1 MSVKV
6 WWPLFVLS
14 FFIVLTCLIA
24 MMVRLKR
31 SGTTFRA
38 EWAPPPLALNFYVL
52 TFALGK
58 IPFLHKPMSNIA
70 ELFILYN
77 ADYFFRKGRK
87 DIFWLNAIAL
97 LSIAAD
103 FSLHYILSAVLT

>member
-14 FFIVLTCLIA
+14 FLIVLTCLIIILI
-24 MMVRLKR
+24 RLKR
-31 SGTTFRA
+31 SGTTSRA
-38 EWAPPPLALNFYVL
+38 EWATSSLALTFYIL
-52 TFALGK
+52 TFALGRY
-58 IPFLHKPMSNIA
+58 PFLHKPMSNIA

-77 ADYFFRKGRK
+77 AVYFFRKGRK
-87 DIFWLNAIAL
+87 DIFLLNAIAL

-103 FSLHYILSAVLT
+103 FSLHYILK

>member
-1 MSVKV
+1 MAVIC
-6 WWPLFVLS
+6 PFVLHCS
-14 FFIVLTCLIA
+14 HLLNCHDGSVEA
-24 MMVRLKR
+24 VRYDLPGR
-31 SGTTFRA
+31 MGA
-38 EWAPPPLALNFYVL
+38 PPLALNFYVL
-52 TFALGK
+52 TFVLGK

-103 FSLHYILSAVLT
+103 FSLHYILSAVLTCPQF